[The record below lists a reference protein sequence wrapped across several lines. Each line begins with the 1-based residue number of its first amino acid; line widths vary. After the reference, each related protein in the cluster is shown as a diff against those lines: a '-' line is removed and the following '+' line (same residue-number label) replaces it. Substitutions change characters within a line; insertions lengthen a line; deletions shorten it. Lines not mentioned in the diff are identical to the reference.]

1 MPAPQNI
8 PDLGPLPAGEA
19 RISGWRAAGRQ
30 NRARSVYGR
39 AWVWLYIACTG
50 MLALLLLVTT
60 HGGAEQSGEKPMG
73 YSIVDGSIPE
83 PLTSQPGDPERGRR
97 IVLDREGG
105 DCTIC
110 HAMPLPQRQFHGT
123 VGPPLDGVAS
133 RYTAAELRLR
143 VVDPKA
149 INPETIMPAYYK
161 ADGLHRVLDRYRDKP
176 ILAAQEVEDIV
187 AYLLTLK

>member
-1 MPAPQNI
+1 VIALAMAAARESTAQERGA
-8 PDLGPLPAGEA
+8 LGDDHMAQGA
-19 RISGWRAAGRQ
+19 ISQ
-30 NRARSVYGR
+30 
-39 AWVWLYIACTG
+39 
-50 MLALLLLVTT
+50 
-60 HGGAEQSGEKPMG
+60 
-73 YSIVDGSIPE
+73 
-83 PLTSQPGDPERGRR
+83 PLTDQPGDPERGRR

-123 VGPPLDGVAS
+123 VGPPLDGVAN

-161 ADGLHRVLDRYRDKP
+161 ADGLHRVLDRYRDRP
-176 ILAAQEVEDIV
+176 ILTAQEVEDIV